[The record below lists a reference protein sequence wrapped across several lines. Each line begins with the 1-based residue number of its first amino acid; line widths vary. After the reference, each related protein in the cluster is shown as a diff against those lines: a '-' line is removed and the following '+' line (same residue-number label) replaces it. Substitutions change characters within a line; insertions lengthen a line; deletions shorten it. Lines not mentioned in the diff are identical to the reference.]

1 MFHSNFDWN
10 SSYPQKRELFHNKE
24 DKLITLVS
32 REVDHPKYD
41 EVEKGLVRVENY
53 RSVTVITYEDFDKPG
68 FTSMFTYHDN
78 VSKILPSG
86 IVFFVSQRL
95 ENSIKDINSNFS
107 LASELQMR
115 YKFSTKNLAVLKL
128 SDFFKNTSKSVYK
141 MECFKRIS

>member
-1 MFHSNFDWN
+1 MKNSWDSKLQFDILC
-10 SSYPQKRELFHNKE
+10 SIRILTETRVIRKKRELFHNKE

-53 RSVTVITYEDFDKPG
+53 RSVIVITYEDFDKPG

-86 IVFFVSQRL
+86 IVFFLSERL
-95 ENSIKDINSNFS
+95 KISIKDIYSNFS
-107 LASELQMR
+107 LASGLQV
-115 YKFSTKNLAVLKL
+115 K
-128 SDFFKNTSKSVYK
+128 
-141 MECFKRIS
+141 